1 MGCAGL
7 LTPELDCPS
16 TWLDRGLVT
25 DSFAALTPAAL
36 DIAREWDESLLDPR
50 GSLGTG
56 LLEWIASLLGRRSRA
71 N

>member
-7 LTPELDCPS
+7 LTPELDCQS

-36 DIAREWDESLLDPR
+36 DVAPEWDEPLLDPR
-50 GSLGTG
+50 GGLGMRP
-56 LLEWIASLLGRRSRA
+56 LEWIASLLGSRSRA

>member
-7 LTPELDCPS
+7 LTPELDCKN
-16 TWLDRGLVT
+16 TWLDLGLVT

-36 DIAREWDESLLDPR
+36 DVAPEWDAPLLDPR
-50 GSLGTG
+50 GDLGKG
-56 LLEWIASLLGRRSRA
+56 LLEWIASLLGGRSRA